1 MTEPNIVQFPKDKIV
16 REALPDI
23 EELNRVREKSI
34 KNFADTVIE
43 DMSSNILFE
52 LGNYG
57 IDIESETFIKDFHFL
72 VATMAATIYRTLSV
86 DHPLHRFMDENV
98 VLTIADETIDKEE

>member
-23 EELNRVREKSI
+23 EELNKVKEKSI
-34 KNFADTVIE
+34 KNFADTITE
-43 DMSSNILFE
+43 DISSNILFE
-52 LGNYG
+52 LDNYG
-57 IDIESETFIKDFHFL
+57 FMKDFHFL

-86 DHPLHRFMDENV
+86 EHPLHKFMSENV
-98 VLTIADETIDKEE
+98 VITLTDRNQIPIDNPD

>member
-1 MTEPNIVQFPKDKIV
+1 MSEPNIVQFPKDKIV
-16 REALPDI
+16 RETLPDI
-23 EELNRVREKSI
+23 EELNRVKEKSI
-34 KNFADTVIE
+34 KNFADTIIE

-57 IDIESETFIKDFHFL
+57 IDTETEEFMKDFHFL

-86 DHPLHRFMDENV
+86 DHPLHKFMEENV
-98 VLTIADETIDKEE
+98 VITVTDESIDKTD